1 MCCICVSFLLNKNN
15 CSVHGFSC
23 FSRVCKQRLREA
35 KIQLADYLMLL
46 LAGACLGTLAKV
58 NDETFG
64 SLGYTFT
71 VIAICELPVMK

>member
-1 MCCICVSFLLNKNN
+1 MS
-15 CSVHGFSC
+15 
-23 FSRVCKQRLREA
+23 KQRLREA
-35 KIQLADYLMLL
+35 RIHLADYLMLL

-71 VIAICELPVMK
+71 VIAICELPVVK